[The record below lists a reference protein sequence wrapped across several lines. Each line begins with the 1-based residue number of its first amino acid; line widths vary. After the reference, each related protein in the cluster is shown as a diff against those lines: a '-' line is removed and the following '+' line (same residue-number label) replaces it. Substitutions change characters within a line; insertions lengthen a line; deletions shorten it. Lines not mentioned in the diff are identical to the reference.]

1 MTRLFFIGVSIL
13 VHFVLCVDTLKFDI
27 VALATLSY
35 KEDGAPA
42 DWGVDALHAAE
53 LALESVNDL
62 DTGILGKDGKMAFET
77 MLIGR
82 MGQFLLERK

>member
-1 MTRLFFIGVSIL
+1 MTRLFFVGASIL
-13 VHFVLCVDTLKFDI
+13 VHLVLCVDTLKFDI

-53 LALESVNDL
+53 LALESVNDR
-62 DTGILGKDGKMAFET
+62 DSGILGKDGKIAFET
-77 MLIGR
+77 TLIER
-82 MGQFLLERK
+82 MSAFL